1 MSDTEL
7 DPFDPSF
14 IACPFPRYE
23 ALRDGSG
30 ATWVPHGKG
39 FWLITRHDLVRRV
52 AGDVGTFSS
61 EAGSLGTVPPSP
73 ELAAAID
80 ELAPDGIGDVP
91 TLLTLD
97 PPGHTRN
104 RRLISRAFSPAAAKR
119 YEPLARSIVEELLAG
134 WRDGE
139 QVDFVSTFAIP
150 LPVRVIA
157 RGLDV
162 PDDRVA
168 DFKRWSDAAVA
179 KIGARLSDEQVLDS
193 VRAALELKE
202 FILEQIARKRAHPPA
217 EDVLSSLV
225 HAELSDDEA
234 EGLEAGARRVL
245 SDLEIVSIVRQLI
258 VAGNET
264 TTNLLGQ
271 LLVLFGEQPE
281 WWRRMQDEPSIIP
294 AVVEEGLRWTSP
306 SAVNQRRTTCPVD
319 LDGVDLP
326 PQTNVLLA
334 YLAAN
339 HDERVFPDP
348 ERFDPERPNLAEHLA
363 FGRGIHFCPG
373 AALARM
379 EARVALEELTAGVDR
394 YEAPPFTSLRW
405 NESFQLRA
413 LRAIPFV
420 PHLVAR

>member
-1 MSDTEL
+1 MTDAEL
-7 DPFDPSF
+7 DPFDPAF
-14 IACPFPRYE
+14 IACPFPTYE
-23 ALRDGSG
+23 GLRDGPG

-39 FWLITRHDLVRRV
+39 FWFVTRHELVRRV

-73 ELAAAID
+73 EIAAAIA
-80 ELAPDGIGDVP
+80 EIAPDGVGDIS

-119 YEPLARSIVEELLAG
+119 YEPLARSIVLELLAG
-134 WRDGE
+134 WEDGE

-179 KIGARLSDEQVLDS
+179 RIGARLSDEQIKDS
-193 VRAALELKE
+193 VRAALELKA
-202 FILEQIARKRAHPPA
+202 FILEQIARKREQAPA
-217 EDVLSSLV
+217 NDVLSSLV
-225 HAELSDDEA
+225 HAELSDEET
-234 EGLEAGARRVL
+234 EGLEAGARRML
-245 SDLEIVSIVRQLI
+245 SDLEIVSIVRQLM

-281 WWRRMQDEPSIIP
+281 WWRRMREEPSIIP

-306 SAVNQRRTTCPVD
+306 SAVNQRRTRCPVD
-319 LDGVDLP
+319 LEGADMSE
-326 PQTNVLLA
+326 QANVLIS

-339 HDERVFPDP
+339 HDDRVFPDP
-348 ERFDPERPNLAEHLA
+348 ERFDPERPNLGEHLA

-379 EARVALEELTAGVDR
+379 EARVALEDLTAAVDH
-394 YEAPPFTSLRW
+394 YEAPPFAALSW

-420 PHLVAR
+420 PHLAGR

>member
-7 DPFDPSF
+7 DPFDPAF

-23 ALRDGSG
+23 ALRDGPG

-217 EDVLSSLV
+217 DDVLSSLV

-319 LDGVDLP
+319 VDGVDLP
-326 PQTNVLLA
+326 SQTNVLLA

-348 ERFDPERPNLAEHLA
+348 ERFDAERPNLAEHLA

-379 EARVALEELTAGVDR
+379 EARVALEELTAGVDH
-394 YEAPPFTSLRW
+394 YEAPPFASLRW

-420 PHLVAR
+420 PHLTGR

>member
-1 MSDTEL
+1 M
-7 DPFDPSF
+7 
-14 IACPFPRYE
+14 PR
-23 ALRDGSG
+23 GSLTARVSG
-30 ATWVPHGKG
+30 
-39 FWLITRHDLVRRV
+39 LITRHELVRRV

-73 ELAAAID
+73 ELTAAID

-104 RRLISRAFSPAAAKR
+104 RRLMSRAFSPAAASA

-134 WRDGE
+134 WPDGE

-157 RGLDV
+157 HGLDV

-179 KIGARLSDEQVLDS
+179 KIGARLSDEQVLAS
-193 VRAALELKE
+193 VRAAVELQE
-202 FILEQIARKRAHPPA
+202 FILEQIARKRAQPQGD
-217 EDVLSSLV
+217 DVLSSLV
-225 HAELSDDEA
+225 HAELSDEEA
-234 EGLEAGARRVL
+234 EGLEARARRVL
-245 SDLEIVSIVRQLI
+245 SDLEIVSIVRQLV

-271 LLVLFGEQPE
+271 LLVLFGEQPG
-281 WWRRMQDEPSIIP
+281 WWRPHARGALDHPRGRGGR
-294 AVVEEGLRWTSP
+294 A
-306 SAVNQRRTTCPVD
+306 PVD
-319 LDGVDLP
+319 VAERGEPAAHLVSRRP
-326 PQTNVLLA
+326 RRRRPSPQTNVLLA

-363 FGRGIHFCPG
+363 FGRGIHLSRG
-373 AALARM
+373 RARP
-379 EARVALEELTAGVDR
+379 AWRPASR
-394 YEAPPFTSLRW
+394 SR
-405 NESFQLRA
+405 S
-413 LRAIPFV
+413 
-420 PHLVAR
+420 